1 MRIGRILKIV
11 VIVLLVG
18 FLLIQIVPYGRAHD
32 NPPVVSEPNWDSPET
47 RALAE
52 RACFDCHSN
61 DTVWPWYS
69 NVAPVSW
76 LVQHDVDE
84 GRQFINFSDWINS
97 GDVDELSEMVTR
109 GEMPPFQ
116 YFPMHPEAKLTD
128 AERAAL
134 ADGLAATV
142 AQSPATT
149 GGERG
154 ERGEHEEGE

>member
-1 MRIGRILKIV
+1 MRIGRILKIL
-11 VIVLLVG
+11 VIVLVVG

-61 DTVWPWYS
+61 ETTWPWYS

-84 GRQFINFSDWINS
+84 GRSFLNFSDWVHS
-97 GDVDELSEMVTR
+97 GEVDELSEVVR
-109 GEMPPFQ
+109 EGQMPPAQ
-116 YFPMHPEAKLTD
+116 YFPMHPNAKLTD

-134 ADGLAATV
+134 ADGLAAT
-142 AQSPATT
+142 ASQSPATT
-149 GGERG
+149 GGEH
-154 ERGEHEEGE
+154 GEHEEGE